1 MFPSLRD
8 CILTGDMLWTIL
20 PYLLPILL
28 AAAIGGGVSY
38 VAWRKRPVPGAGP
51 MCILALAIVVWSIF
65 YALELGSSTLEAK
78 VFWCKIQYLGI
89 VSAPVAWFF
98 LALEYTGREDWVR
111 RRNLALLSLIPLS
124 TIGLLWLQ
132 PTLVWS
138 HNDVA
143 VAGPVSFF
151 APAHGPWF
159 WVQIGYTY
167 LLLASGSV
175 MMVVGALRSP
185 NLYRWQAR
193 AFLASIALPWATNGF
208 YISGLTPLDLTPF
221 GFALSTAMVA
231 AAIFRVQLFDVM
243 PVARTAIV
251 ESMSDPVIVLDGQD
265 RIVDANPASR
275 LLTGW
280 PPSNLVG
287 QSITEVLQPVAA
299 LVSGCDEM
307 DPRHQEIALGT
318 GDGQRFY
325 FVRLSTVRDRQ
336 DRVRGKLLLFH
347 DVTARRRAE
356 EDARREKAFS
366 EAIVSALPG
375 VFYVVDEQGHL
386 RRWNENL
393 EGVTG
398 YSSSELAHIDPVTL
412 VAGANRQLVQDRLR
426 AAFSSGEIAAEITF
440 ASKDGRETPY
450 LFTGRRVE
458 LGNRAHLVGMG
469 LDISERK
476 QREREMECFVTVSRA
491 LRAANHRRQML
502 PVILDEAMRLLKAG
516 GAMIVTH
523 GQADCKRVELA
534 HGGWRALSGQ
544 DLASDAM
551 FQTFYDADAGPYFRA
566 DDVRNLSQCPYPA
579 LLAPFFAVVGAPLMQ
594 DDDVIGV
601 IWIGRRRPFSPDEG
615 HSLTAIAEI
624 AASAL
629 SRADI
634 LETVEQRVRER
645 TRALNA
651 ANERLRDMDRLKSK
665 LIDDVSHEL
674 RTPVTTMGLYLRL
687 LERGKASEQ
696 PRYLSVLH
704 EQSDRLNRV
713 VESVLHFSR
722 LEAIAAGTA
731 PQAVNLNAAVDE
743 ALGVFRSQA
752 AEIGLQIQTYLMP
765 SLPSASGIRPMLLRA
780 LSHLL
785 DNALKYT
792 PEGTITVATDY
803 DAQRKSVGFQVCDS
817 GIGISSED
825 LPHVF
830 ERFYRGQRVS
840 QLTTPGTGLGLAL
853 VQHIAALHHGRVEI
867 ESEENRGTTVR
878 LWLPMHMEH
887 PPARSFADQPLAH
900 EKLLQTL

>member
-1 MFPSLRD
+1 MFLGLGSR
-8 CILTGDMLWTIL
+8 ILVGDMLWTIL
-20 PYLLPILL
+20 PFLLPILL
-28 AAAIGGGVSY
+28 AAVIGVGVGY
-38 VAWRKRPVPGAGP
+38 VAWRKRPASGAGP
-51 MCILALAIVVWSIF
+51 MSILALAIVIWSIF

-98 LALEYTGREDWVR
+98 LALEYTGREDWVT
-111 RRNLALLSLIPLS
+111 RRNLTLLSLIPLS
-124 TIGLLWLQ
+124 TIAILWLK
-132 PTLVWS
+132 PTLVWPD
-138 HNDVA
+138 NDVA

-167 LLLASGSV
+167 LLLTSGSV

-193 AFLASIALPWATNGF
+193 AFLASIALPWAANGF
-208 YISGLTPLDLTPF
+208 YISGLMPLDLTPF
-221 GFALSTAMVA
+221 GFALSTVVVA

-251 ESMSDPVIVLDGQD
+251 ESMNDPVIVLDGRD
-265 RIVDANPASR
+265 HIVDANPASQA
-275 LLTGW
+275 LTGW
-280 PPSNLVG
+280 APSDLVG
-287 QSITEVLQPVAA
+287 QSVAAVLQPVAA
-299 LVSGCDEM
+299 LVSGYDAM
-307 DPRHQEIALGT
+307 DPRHQEIATGT

-336 DRVRGKLLLFH
+336 NRAKGKILLFH

-366 EAIVSALPG
+366 EAIVNALPG

-386 RRWNENL
+386 RRWNDNL
-393 EGVTG
+393 EDVTG
-398 YSSSELAHIDPVTL
+398 YSRSELAHIDPSTL
-412 VAGANRQLVQDRLR
+412 VAGPERHRVRERLR
-426 AAFSSGEIAAEITF
+426 RAFSSGEAAAEITF

-458 LGNRAHLVGMG
+458 LGSQAHLVGMG
-469 LDISERK
+469 LDISARK
-476 QREREMECFVTVSRA
+476 QRERELECFVTVSRA

-523 GQADCKRVELA
+523 TQADCKRVELA

-551 FQTFYDADAGPYFRA
+551 LQTFYDADTGPFFLA

-579 LLAPFFAVVGAPLMQ
+579 LLDPYFAVVGAPLMQ
-594 DDDVIGV
+594 DDDVMGM

-615 HSLTAIAEI
+615 RSLSAIAEM

-629 SRADI
+629 SRATV
-634 LETVEQRVRER
+634 LETVEQRVWER
-645 TRALNA
+645 TRELNA

-674 RTPVTTMGLYLRL
+674 RTPVTTMGLYLKL
-687 LERGKASEQ
+687 LERGKPSEQ

-731 PQAVNLNAAVDE
+731 PQAVDLNGAVE
-743 ALGVFRSQA
+743 EVLGVFRAQA
-752 AEIGLQIQTYLMP
+752 AEIGLQVKTNLTP
-765 SLPSASGIRPMLLRA
+765 SLPFASGIRPMLLRA
-780 LSHLL
+780 FSHLL

-792 PEGTITVATDY
+792 PEGAITVVTACDEGRQNI
-803 DAQRKSVGFQVCDS
+803 AFQVHDT
-817 GIGISSED
+817 GIGISPQD

-830 ERFYRGQRVS
+830 ERFYRGHQVS
-840 QLTTPGTGLGLAL
+840 QSTTAGTGLGLAL
-853 VQHIAALHHGRVEI
+853 VQHIVALHQGRVDI
-867 ESEENRGTTVR
+867 ESEENRGTKVC
-878 LWLPMHMEH
+878 LWLPVHREY
-887 PPARSFADQPLAH
+887 PPARSLVRRSLADQ
-900 EKLLQTL
+900 KLLPIL